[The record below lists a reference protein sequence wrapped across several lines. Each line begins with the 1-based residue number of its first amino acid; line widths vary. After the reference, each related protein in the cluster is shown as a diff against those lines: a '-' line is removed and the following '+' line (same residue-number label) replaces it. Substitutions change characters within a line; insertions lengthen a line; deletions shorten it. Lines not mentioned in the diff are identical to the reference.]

1 MPNADSSVVRISD
14 SVSPEAMRFFI
25 LTPAHEIIETNE
37 KAWAEWFENS
47 SEGVVEVA
55 EDRIGSFTIS
65 TIFVGLEK
73 DDAKELRLWETMIFD
88 DSIAEL
94 DPPRVRCSGTWEDAE
109 RMHHEVF
116 CKVRESEQQS

>member
-1 MPNADSSVVRISD
+1 
-14 SVSPEAMRFFI
+14 MRFFI

-73 DDAKELRLWETMIFD
+73 DDAKELKLWETIVFNE
-88 DSIAEL
+88 SAPEL
-94 DPPRVRCSGTWEDAE
+94 DPPRERCSGTWEDAE

-116 CKVRESEQQS
+116 CKTRDQETEQQDQK

>member
-1 MPNADSSVVRISD
+1 
-14 SVSPEAMRFFI
+14 MRFFI

-109 RMHHEVF
+109 RMHHVVF
-116 CKVRESEQQS
+116 C